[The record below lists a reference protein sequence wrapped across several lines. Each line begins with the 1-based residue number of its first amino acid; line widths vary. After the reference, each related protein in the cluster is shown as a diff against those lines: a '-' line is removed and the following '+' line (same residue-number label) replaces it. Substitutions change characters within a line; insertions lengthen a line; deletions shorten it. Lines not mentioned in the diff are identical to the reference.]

1 MPDSG
6 LSPALKR
13 IMRHWW
19 PPEWD
24 EKGVKEQ
31 IWREQLTQDFRDWF
45 IEIGVLEQEDGE
57 DT

>member
-1 MPDSG
+1 
-6 LSPALKR
+6 
-13 IMRHWW
+13 MRHWW

-45 IEIGVLEQEDGE
+45 IEIGVLEQEDDE
-57 DT
+57 NT